1 LRLGRFPDSTRFFY
15 GQPRRLR
22 HIAGLADR
30 HSCPA
35 LAGQWQHGLCARA
48 AAANQGSIRGQR
60 PEKSENDRLQSE
72 VNDLKDGL
80 STVEEKARY
89 ELGMVKPNEIY
100 IQVSKR

>member
-1 LRLGRFPDSTRFFY
+1 MHRIQIIDSHTGGEPTRLVVGGFPDLGNGSMAY
-15 GQPRRLR
+15 VHELQGQ
-22 HIAGLADR
+22 IKD
-30 HSCPA
+30 
-35 LAGQWQHGLCARA
+35 QY
-48 AAANQGSIRGQR
+48 AANAL
-60 PEKSENDRLQSE
+60 EKSENDRLQSE

>member
-1 LRLGRFPDSTRFFY
+1 MVNRVVCVTLLVLLTAIHAQLWLGNGSMAYVRELQQQIDDQY
-15 GQPRRLR
+15 
-22 HIAGLADR
+22 
-30 HSCPA
+30 
-35 LAGQWQHGLCARA
+35 
-48 AAANQGSIRGQR
+48 AANAL
-60 PEKSENDRLQSE
+60 EKSENDRLQSE

>member
-1 LRLGRFPDSTRFFY
+1 MAY
-15 GQPRRLR
+15 VQ
-22 HIAGLADR
+22 
-30 HSCPA
+30 
-35 LAGQWQHGLCARA
+35 A

-60 PEKSENDRLQSE
+60 PRKIGKRQAAIR

>member
-1 LRLGRFPDSTRFFY
+1 MAYVHELQQQINDQY
-15 GQPRRLR
+15 
-22 HIAGLADR
+22 
-30 HSCPA
+30 
-35 LAGQWQHGLCARA
+35 
-48 AAANQGSIRGQR
+48 AANAL
-60 PEKSENDRLQSE
+60 EKTENDRLQSE

>member
-1 LRLGRFPDSTRFFY
+1 MATRFVCVT
-15 GQPRRLR
+15 LL
-22 HIAGLADR
+22 GL
-30 HSCPA
+30 
-35 LAGQWQHGLCARA
+35 LAAIHAQLWLGNGSMAYVQDLHRQIQEQY
-48 AAANQGSIRGQR
+48 AANAL
-60 PEKSENDRLQSE
+60 EKSENDRLESE

>member
-1 LRLGRFPDSTRFFY
+1 MVNRVVSVVLLALLAAIHAQLWLGHGSMDYVRE
-15 GQPRRLR
+15 L
-22 HIAGLADR
+22 
-30 HSCPA
+30 
-35 LAGQWQHGLCARA
+35 QHQIKDQY
-48 AAANQGSIRGQR
+48 AANAL
-60 PEKSENDRLQSE
+60 EKSENDRLESE

>member
-1 LRLGRFPDSTRFFY
+1 MVNRVVSVVLLALLAAIHAQLWLGHGSMAYVRELQ
-15 GQPRRLR
+15 GQ
-22 HIAGLADR
+22 IKD
-30 HSCPA
+30 
-35 LAGQWQHGLCARA
+35 QY
-48 AAANQGSIRGQR
+48 AANAL
-60 PEKSENDRLQSE
+60 EKSENDRLQSE